1 MISSIFLLIALIA
14 GIYGIILI
22 INALMI
28 FVLEFQTTSEVDNLL
43 KGSCIYLLLSAI
55 SYMAGVLIC

>member
-22 INALMI
+22 INALI
-28 FVLEFQTTSEVDNLL
+28 VFVLEFQATSEVDNLL
-43 KGSCIYLLLSAI
+43 KGSRVYFSLSAI
-55 SYMAGVLIC
+55 SYMAGVLVC

>member
-22 INALMI
+22 INALI
-28 FVLEFQTTSEVDNLL
+28 VFILEFQVTSEVDNLL
-43 KGSCIYLLLSAI
+43 KSSCIYLSLSAI

>member
-43 KGSCIYLLLSAI
+43 KGSCIYLSLSAI